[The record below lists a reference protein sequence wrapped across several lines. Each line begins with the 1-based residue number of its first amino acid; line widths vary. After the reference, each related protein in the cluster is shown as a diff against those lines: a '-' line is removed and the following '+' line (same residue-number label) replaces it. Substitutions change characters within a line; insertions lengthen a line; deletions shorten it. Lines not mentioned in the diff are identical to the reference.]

1 MTSTR
6 DSGRTPGG
14 PFGGR
19 RAGPGGRVAMLIL
32 LAGGAAACDRGS
44 SEAPEPPARSDLSA
58 LSDRFWDAYLAWN
71 PLQATYLGV
80 NRLNDRVRDI
90 SPSGRN
96 NRRREVRALA
106 DGLAAIDF
114 PSLPPGERL
123 TWLALD
129 HQLRGEIARQ
139 TCDLEV
145 WVVDHREGFQLDF
158 LNIVG
163 AQPLET
169 PVDGE
174 RMIRRWNAFADY
186 IDDYISNLR
195 TGLETGR
202 VAARA
207 SVNRTIVQLDALLE
221 RPVEEWPIYA
231 PAGTRL
237 DAWPEG
243 TRHDFRAGIREA
255 ATERIRPAYARLR
268 DFLRDELYPHAR
280 TGVEIGLAG
289 LPGGPACYEALI
301 RDLTTLDLTPG
312 EIHDRG
318 LAELGAVHEELRTLG
333 AKVLGTSDLA
343 EIQSRLR
350 SDPEMFFRWP
360 GEIVQMAEEAY
371 ARAAAVMPDWFGTP
385 PRTAM
390 VIRPIPLYE
399 APQSVLAYYREPAP
413 DGSRPGTYYVNTY
426 RPEIRPRYQAD
437 VLSFHEAIPGHHLQ
451 TAIAQEVAG
460 LPEFR
465 KHLGSVAFVEGWA
478 LYAERLADEMGL
490 YADDLSRIGLA
501 SYDAWRASRLVVD
514 TGIHAFGWSREQAI
528 AFVRENT
535 LLAEVNIENEVDR
548 YITSPAQ
555 ALTYKLGQ
563 LEILR
568 LRAKAEARLGD
579 AFTISEF
586 HDRVLENGALSL
598 PALGEAVDS
607 WLAEG
612 ADSG

>member
-6 DSGRTPGG
+6 ETGRLSSERSGLL
-14 PFGGR
+14 
-19 RAGPGGRVAMLIL
+19 AVLIL
-32 LAGGAAACDRGS
+32 VAGGITACGRGAADT
-44 SEAPEPPARSDLSA
+44 PEPPVQSDLSA

-71 PLQATYLGV
+71 PLQATYLGAH
-80 NRLNDRVRDI
+80 RLDDRVRDI
-90 SPSGRN
+90 SSSGRN
-96 NRRREVRALA
+96 NRRREVRAFVDA
-106 DGLAAIDF
+106 LAAIDF
-114 PSLPPGERL
+114 SSLPPDERL
-123 TWLALD
+123 THLALD
-129 HQLRGEIARQ
+129 HQLRGEIAQ
-139 TCDLEV
+139 QMCDLEV

-163 AQPLET
+163 AQPLDT

-195 TGLETGR
+195 AGLETGR

-207 SVNRTIVQLDALLE
+207 SVNRTIVQLDALLG
-221 RPVEEWPIYA
+221 RPVQEWPIYA

-243 TRHDFRAGIREA
+243 TRHDFRDGIREA

-268 DFLRDELYPHAR
+268 DFLRDELYPHSRAS
-280 TGVEIGLAG
+280 GKIGLSS
-289 LPGGPACYEALI
+289 LPGGRACYEALI
-301 RDLTTLDLTPG
+301 RDLTTLDLSPDD
-312 EIHDRG
+312 IHHQG
-318 LAELGAVHEELRTLG
+318 LAELEGIHQELRALG
-333 AKVLGTSDLA
+333 SRVLGTSDLA
-343 EIQSRLR
+343 EIQARLR

-360 GEIVQMAEEAY
+360 GEIVQMADEAY
-371 ARAAAVMPDWFGTP
+371 ARAAVAMPDWFGTP
-385 PRTAM
+385 PRTQM

-451 TAIAQEVAG
+451 TAIAQEVEG

-490 YADDLSRIGLA
+490 YTDDLSRIGLT

-514 TGIHAFGWSREQAI
+514 TGIHAFGWTREQAI
-528 AFVRENT
+528 EFVRENT

-555 ALTYKLGQ
+555 ALAYKLGQ
-563 LEILR
+563 LEISR
-568 LRAKAEARLGD
+568 LRAKAEAQLGESFSI
-579 AFTISEF
+579 AEF

-598 PALGEAVDS
+598 PALGDAIDS
-607 WLAEG
+607 WLAEPR
-612 ADSG
+612 D